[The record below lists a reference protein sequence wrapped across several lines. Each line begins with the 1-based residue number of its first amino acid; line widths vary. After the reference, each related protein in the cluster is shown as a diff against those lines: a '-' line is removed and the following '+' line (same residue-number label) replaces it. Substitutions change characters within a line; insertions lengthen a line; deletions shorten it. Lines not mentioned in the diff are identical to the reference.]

1 MIPANANVD
10 DDLYALSSLSPGQLS
25 PCSGT
30 GSSSHSAGLRRFM
43 SLIILERRWL
53 HRLCL
58 PRFPPIRFTS
68 GPTVPF
74 EEDVPRNVFFKFSF
88 PAYLNRNAR
97 DCVLIFDKNP
107 LKVGHRNISSVR
119 RENGFSSTCEP
130 FIRSDNCYSMLT
142 ILQSRPSF
150 AAGETSLRRVHRRGS
165 YKRLSG

>member
-1 MIPANANVD
+1 MSTTICMLFPHFPPGNS
-10 DDLYALSSLSPGQLS
+10 LLALARAALHILLD
-25 PCSGT
+25 CT
-30 GSSSHSAGLRRFM
+30 DFM
-43 SLIILERRWL
+43 SLIIVERRWL